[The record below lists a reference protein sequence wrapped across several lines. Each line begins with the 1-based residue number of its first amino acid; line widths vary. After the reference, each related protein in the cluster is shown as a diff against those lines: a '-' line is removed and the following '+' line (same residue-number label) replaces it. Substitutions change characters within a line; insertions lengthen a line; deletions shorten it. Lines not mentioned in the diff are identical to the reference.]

1 MVYHRFD
8 LTQEGRYSL
17 SKASKKLLS
26 EIDDYIYIEVYL
38 EGDFPA
44 GIERLSLET
53 KQILSEFKTQND
65 FIQFTFINP
74 TESKDDKTRNEIL
87 KQLYEKGLNPTNL
100 QVKNGDSYTEK
111 IIIPGAIVKFGSN
124 EITVQLLK
132 NQIASSPC
140 LLYTSD
146 AADE

>member
-1 MVYHRFD
+1 MKNRNKDIIQLISIFIIIILINIIGSMVYHRFD
-8 LTQEGRYSL
+8 LTQESRYSL

-87 KQLYEKGLNPTNL
+87 NRDK
-100 QVKNGDSYTEK
+100 
-111 IIIPGAIVKFGSN
+111 
-124 EITVQLLK
+124 
-132 NQIASSPC
+132 
-140 LLYTSD
+140 
-146 AADE
+146 

>member
-1 MVYHRFD
+1 MKNRNKDIIQLISIFIIIILINIIGSMVYHRFD

-53 KQILSEFKTQND
+53 KQIYQNL
-65 FIQFTFINP
+65 
-74 TESKDDKTRNEIL
+74 KLRMIL
-87 KQLYEKGLNPTNL
+87 YNIHL
-100 QVKNGDSYTEK
+100 
-111 IIIPGAIVKFGSN
+111 
-124 EITVQLLK
+124 
-132 NQIASSPC
+132 
-140 LLYTSD
+140 
-146 AADE
+146 